1 MKHYFTLLSG
11 LAIFAALAAQALR
24 ASPPTYPPVEP
35 GRPLH
40 FPRDHGAHPDYR
52 TEWWYVTGWLH
63 TDSGAPLGF
72 QLTFFRS
79 RPPLDEA
86 NPSHFAPK
94 QLLFAHV
101 ALSDPSTGHLQ
112 YDQRGARIGFG
123 LADAITADTAVSI
136 DGWLLHRGV
145 DGTYFATLTAQGFAL
160 ELALQPTQAP
170 LLQGESGY
178 SRKGPRPEQASF
190 YYSLPQLTVS
200 GTVTRRGKPERI
212 NGTAWLDHEW
222 ASAPLAAEATGWDWV
237 GLNLDDGGALMVLR
251 IRDKTGGT
259 YWAGGSWRAADGS
272 IRPLAPDAITFHPLR
287 HWRSPH
293 TGTDYPVAMR
303 VQAGGLHLDLAP
315 LMDDQELDSRATTG
329 AVYWEG
335 AVTAH
340 SAGRTIGRGY
350 LELTGYAGRLV
361 Y

>member
-1 MKHYFTLLSG
+1 MNRYFLLS
-11 LAIFAALAAQALR
+11 LAVLAALAAQALR

-52 TEWWYVTGWLH
+52 TEWWYVTGWLR
-63 TDSGAPLGF
+63 TESGAPLGF

-101 ALSDPSTGHLQ
+101 ALSDPASGHLQ
-112 YDQRGARIGFG
+112 YDQRSARTGFG
-123 LADAITADTAVSI
+123 LADAATADTAVGL
-136 DGWLLHRGV
+136 DGWTLRRGE
-145 DGTYFATLTAQGFAL
+145 DGMYLATLAAQGFAL

-170 LLQGESGY
+170 LLQGENGY

-190 YYSLPQLTVS
+190 YYSLPQLAVS
-200 GTVTRRGKPERI
+200 GTVTRRGQPERVS
-212 NGTAWLDHEW
+212 GTAWLDHEW
-222 ASAPLAAEATGWDWV
+222 TSAPLAAEATGWDWI
-237 GLNLDDGGALMVLR
+237 GLNLDDGGALMALR
-251 IRDKTGGT
+251 IRDKAGGT
-259 YWAGGSWRAADGS
+259 FWAGGSLRTADGS
-272 IRPLAPDAITFHPLR
+272 TRMLPPDAIAFQPLR
-287 HWRSPH
+287 RWHSPN
-293 TGTDYPVAMR
+293 TGVDYPVSMR
-303 VQAGGLHLDLAP
+303 VQAGELRFDVAP

-335 AVTAH
+335 AVTAR
-340 SAGRTIGRGY
+340 SAGRTLGHGY